1 MTTID
6 CSAEG
11 KDTNLCHIG
20 NLIAKKMGY
29 EYLNELEAIYRYLI
43 DKYNW
48 LPSQVRELT
57 KEDLMLLLDGYSKVE
72 VMP

>member
-1 MTTID
+1 MGALD
-6 CSAEG
+6 CSLG
-11 KDTNLCHIG
+11 KDKELCQIG
-20 NLIAKKMGY
+20 NSIAKKMGY
-29 EYLNELEAIYRYLI
+29 EKLTELEAIYRHLI

-57 KEDLMLLLDGYSKVE
+57 REDLVLLLDGYNKIE